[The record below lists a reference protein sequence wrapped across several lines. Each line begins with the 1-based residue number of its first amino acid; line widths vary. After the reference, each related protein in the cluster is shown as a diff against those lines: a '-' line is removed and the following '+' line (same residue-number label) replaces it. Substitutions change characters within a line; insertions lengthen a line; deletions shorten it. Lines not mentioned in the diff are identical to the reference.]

1 MNTKTQRTARL
12 GADHDTCGER
22 SGFDWAV
29 RWTSN
34 GEEKELVVA
43 ELSGVSTSVTDLSD
57 LLEWFFRSEARRVTS
72 TSGLDTAEQGGRLV
86 ASAVIDV
93 SSWQRE
99 RLSGRIAWMR
109 AEGMT
114 LDMIADQLNKEG
126 VPTNS
131 GEARWQPSSVQA
143 ATADRGPET
152 DNCSDVS

>member
-57 LLEWFFRSEARRVTS
+57 LLEWFS
-72 TSGLDTAEQGGRLV
+72 AEQGGRLV

-131 GEARWQPSSVQA
+131 GEARWQSSSVQA
-143 ATADRGPET
+143 ATGERGPET
-152 DNCSDVS
+152 ENRSDSS

>member
-12 GADHDTCGER
+12 EADSDTGGLE
-22 SGFDWAV
+22 WAV
-29 RWTSN
+29 RRTSD

-86 ASAVIDV
+86 ASAFIDV

-114 LDMIADQLNKEG
+114 LDMIADRLNEEG

>member
-12 GADHDTCGER
+12 VAEPDTGGDR
-22 SGFDWAV
+22 SALEWAV
-29 RWTSN
+29 RRTSD

-43 ELSGVSTSVTDLSD
+43 ELSGVSTSATDLSD
-57 LLEWFFRSEARRVTS
+57 LLEWFFRSEARRVSATP
-72 TSGLDTAEQGGRLV
+72 GLETAEQGGRLV

-114 LDMIADQLNKEG
+114 LDMIADQLNEEG
-126 VPTNS
+126 VPTHS

-143 ATADRGPET
+143 ATDWSPQT
-152 DNCSDVS
+152 DNRCDMW